1 MFPVLGRPPSH
12 DPRYWVRQQEED
24 AGRKK
29 GQAAPW
35 GGFVLPRSSSLDSAL
50 DTGEA
55 QPLACD
61 PQAPAMMPV
70 FQLRDEAL
78 GWGRRQRGPCPCS
91 SLSTELGSDGSQI
104 HARIRGPSE
113 GGNLPLSIRPHPWKL
128 TRRWAL
134 LKPEKKWSRLGA
146 FTTAQASYH
155 RPGEIVL
162 HEVVSGLN
170 SGPGLPG
177 RPEVSHRQTP
187 RTWGPG
193 HHQTPPSWRSHLAL
207 PTPPPQPKT
216 LACWGPSGLAWRRGW
231 CLSHSSVLSKGKV
244 APGSHVGLPPRPRPG
259 TGWCTSFGSS
269 HAVWLQA
276 GLSLRKPVCCPE
288 REGQG

>member
-12 DPRYWVRQQEED
+12 DPRYGVRQQQED
-24 AGRKK
+24 AGREE

-78 GWGRRQRGPCPCS
+78 GWGRSWRGPCPCS

-113 GGNLPLSIRPHPWKL
+113 GGNLPLSIRPHPRKL

-146 FTTAQASYH
+146 FTTCPSLVPQA
-155 RPGEIVL
+155 
-162 HEVVSGLN
+162 
-170 SGPGLPG
+170 
-177 RPEVSHRQTP
+177 
-187 RTWGPG
+187 WGD
-193 HHQTPPSWRSHLAL
+193 
-207 PTPPPQPKT
+207 
-216 LACWGPSGLAWRRGW
+216 
-231 CLSHSSVLSKGKV
+231 
-244 APGSHVGLPPRPRPG
+244 
-259 TGWCTSFGSS
+259 CT
-269 HAVWLQA
+269 A
-276 GLSLRKPVCCPE
+276 
-288 REGQG
+288 